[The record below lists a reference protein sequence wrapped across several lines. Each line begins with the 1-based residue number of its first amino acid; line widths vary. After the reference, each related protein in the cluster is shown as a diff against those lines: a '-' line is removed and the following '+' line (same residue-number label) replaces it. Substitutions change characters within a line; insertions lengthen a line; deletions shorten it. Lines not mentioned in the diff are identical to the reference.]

1 MTRALVVLVLT
12 AATAHADH
20 ARALL
25 VVPQVNKQIACDG
38 ELDEI
43 AWRTPARTGPLIDA
57 RGESAAPY
65 ADARFLRDGANLYLA
80 LYAADE
86 DVRATDS
93 FMVTFRSAVGRKAVT
108 FTAGG
113 AMVPVVANAHMSIDI
128 DGTLDI
134 PGDDDEEWVV
144 EASLP
149 LTAIPFGR
157 DGLVDVVVEHCDT
170 TKDKVHRCSSWHGAL
185 RQR

>member
-1 MTRALVVLVLT
+1 MTRALAVLVLGL
-12 AATAHADH
+12 ATAHADR
-20 ARALL
+20 ARALV
-25 VVPQVNKQIACDG
+25 VVPQVSNAITCDG

-43 AWRTPARTGPLIDA
+43 AWRTPARTGPLIDV
-57 RGESAAPY
+57 RGEIAAPY
-65 ADARFLRDGANLYLA
+65 ADARFLRDGTNLYLA

-93 FMVTFRSAVGRKAVT
+93 FVVTFRSGASRKLIT

-113 AMVPVVANAHMSIDI
+113 AMVPAVENAHMSVDI
-128 DGTLDI
+128 DGTLDA
-134 PGDDDEEWVV
+134 PADDDEEWLV

-157 DGLVDVVVEHCDT
+157 DGVVDVAVEHCDI